1 MIVDDSPTAR
11 RFLSDCLAR
20 AEGVQVVGAAP
31 DPFIAQA
38 WLAEMNPHV
47 LTLDVEMP
55 RMDGLTF
62 LQRLMEA
69 NPLPVVVISSITA
82 RGSEAAMRALELGA
96 VEVLCKPGPGVSP
109 ADFSAT
115 LARAINIAA
124 CARPRRGSALGTA
137 PGPSAQQ
144 PTPAHG
150 QRIHAPTHG
159 ATHAPTHDHPGSHHG
174 PTGAATPATTLH
186 VASTST
192 TPPLP
197 GGRPASNRMAKS
209 VAAIDR
215 RILAIGAS
223 TGGTEAIRLVLER
236 LRAGPGI
243 VIVQHL
249 PPVFTASFAKRLDET
264 CGIRVAEA
272 RGGEEIVPGT
282 AWVAPGGHHLT
293 IRRVGGRYLTELSDG
308 PAEHYQRPA
317 VDVCF
322 RSVAEHAGRHAVGV
336 LLTGMGS
343 DGASG
348 LLAMRNAGARTFA
361 QDQASSV
368 VWGMPRAALE
378 CGGAEQ
384 ECPLG
389 DLAERI
395 ATTFS
400 GIPA

>member
-1 MIVDDSPTAR
+1 MVVDDSPTAR
-11 RFLSDCLAR
+11 RFLGDCLAR

-31 DPFIAQA
+31 DPFVAKA
-38 WLAEMNPHV
+38 WLAELNPHV

-62 LQRLMEA
+62 LQHLMETS
-69 NPLPVVVISSITA
+69 PLPVVVISSITA

-115 LARAINIAA
+115 LVRAINIAA
-124 CARPRRGSALGTA
+124 CSRPRRLPASLPA
-137 PGPSAQQ
+137 PGE
-144 PTPAHG
+144 HG
-150 QRIHAPTHG
+150 QRPGHDHG
-159 ATHAPTHDHPGSHHG
+159 HPGSHHG
-174 PTGAATPATTLH
+174 PAGHPGSGH
-186 VASTST
+186 HPT
-192 TPPLP
+192 TPGLP
-197 GGRPASNRMAKS
+197 GGRPASNRIARPG
-209 VAAIDR
+209 ATATIDR

-223 TGGTEAIRLVLER
+223 TGGTEAIRLVLAR
-236 LRAGPGI
+236 MRADAPGT

-264 CGIRVAEA
+264 CPIRVAEA
-272 RGGEEIVPGT
+272 HGNEEILPGT
-282 AWVAPGGHHLT
+282 AWVAPGGRHLLV
-293 IRRVGGRYLTELSDG
+293 RKAGGRYFTELGDG
-308 PAEHYQRPA
+308 PPEHYQRPA

-322 RSVAEHAGRHAVGV
+322 RSVAEAAGRHAVGV
-336 LLTGMGS
+336 VLTGMGA

-378 CGGAEQ
+378 NGGAEQ

-389 DLAERI
+389 ELAERI
-395 ATTFS
+395 TQTFS